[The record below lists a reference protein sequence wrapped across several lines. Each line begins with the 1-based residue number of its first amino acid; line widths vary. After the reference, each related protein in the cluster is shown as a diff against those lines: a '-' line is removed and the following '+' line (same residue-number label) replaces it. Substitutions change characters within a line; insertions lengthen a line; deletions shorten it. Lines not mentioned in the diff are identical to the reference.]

1 MPVKRYEKLCQYLHV
16 SDRTNEPNHQG
27 NYNKL
32 YKIQP
37 VLTMTQNSFNEC
49 YKPGKHQAID
59 EAMIAFKGHLS
70 YIQYLPAKP
79 IKHGIKLWI
88 RCDSESAYLHEY
100 EVYLGQQQNSP
111 NGLAYDVTKLCQ
123 SIAGHN
129 HHVYCDN
136 YFTSISLLKQL
147 LQMKI
152 YASGTVRSNKKGLP
166 ADIKKPPRMV

>member
-16 SDRTNEPNHQG
+16 SNRANEPNHQG
-27 NYNKL
+27 NYDKL
-32 YKIQP
+32 YKIWP
-37 VLTMTQNSFNEC
+37 VLTMTQNSFNKC
-49 YKPGKHQAID
+49 YKPGKHQAVD

-79 IKHGIKLWI
+79 IKCGIKLWM

-100 EVYLGQQQNSP
+100 EVYLSWQENSP
-111 NGLAYDVTKLCQ
+111 NGLAYDVVTKLCQ

-129 HHVYCDN
+129 HQVYCDN

-147 LQMKI
+147 L
-152 YASGTVRSNKKGLP
+152 
-166 ADIKKPPRMV
+166 